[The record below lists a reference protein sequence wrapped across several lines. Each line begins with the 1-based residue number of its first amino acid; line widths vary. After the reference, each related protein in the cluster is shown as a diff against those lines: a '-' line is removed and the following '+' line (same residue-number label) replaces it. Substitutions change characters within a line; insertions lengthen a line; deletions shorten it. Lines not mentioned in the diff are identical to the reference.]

1 MYKFKEVALL
11 VYYVVAKQKFPTLP
25 CSPSKHNIPLQ
36 DFTLAINTV
45 LSLSVSP
52 PPLSLSLSVSLSL
65 FFENHE
71 PPPLGLGFL
80 ILNDLSFSCLKN
92 PCSLSLSL
100 SLSLMARQE
109 NLNLF
114 ALLGDGAEDSD
125 DVPMLIES
133 VVKVDPRVAAEEKRS
148 KKKKN
153 MEAEKPIGINLD
165 VDSNNYKNNNIVVD
179 MRAKRIVLPEH
190 GDCFFLILF
199 FLFVSGFFFCVF
211 FLCVCVCVFG
221 YREIERK

>member
-1 MYKFKEVALL
+1 
-11 VYYVVAKQKFPTLP
+11 
-25 CSPSKHNIPLQ
+25 
-36 DFTLAINTV
+36 
-45 LSLSVSP
+45 
-52 PPLSLSLSVSLSL
+52 
-65 FFENHE
+65 
-71 PPPLGLGFL
+71 
-80 ILNDLSFSCLKN
+80 
-92 PCSLSLSL
+92 
-100 SLSLMARQE
+100 MARQE

-133 VVKVDPRVAAEEKRS
+133 VVKVDPRVAAEEKRR

-165 VDSNNYKNNNIVVD
+165 VDSNYYKNNNNNNNNIVVD

-211 FLCVCVCVFG
+211 FFFFCVCVWLPRNRKEV
-221 YREIERK
+221 IENGKKEKLG

>member
-1 MYKFKEVALL
+1 
-11 VYYVVAKQKFPTLP
+11 
-25 CSPSKHNIPLQ
+25 
-36 DFTLAINTV
+36 
-45 LSLSVSP
+45 
-52 PPLSLSLSVSLSL
+52 
-65 FFENHE
+65 
-71 PPPLGLGFL
+71 
-80 ILNDLSFSCLKN
+80 
-92 PCSLSLSL
+92 
-100 SLSLMARQE
+100 MARQE

-125 DVPMLIES
+125 DVPTLIES

-165 VDSNNYKNNNIVVD
+165 VDSNNYKNNNNNIVVD

-211 FLCVCVCVFG
+211 FFFFFLCLVTEKSKG
-221 YREIERK
+221 SNRKWKERKTGVIFVLNMNMLNIVFRSVSLYFVIVHLI